1 MSCKERPPR
10 VYSDKKGSYIING
23 DRKMRITP
31 LNKNKNINTNQNVV
45 NVILKECRTKQKRRR
60 MTKPKPKQPIPMKPL
75 EQQVNDAN
83 YRLYHIIQDRKRE
96 AQEQLRALIQKVQEK
111 SIGIPSTDNSL
122 MAIAREMKTSP
133 SELEAKI
140 LPSVSEQILGAQV
153 SERDD
158 GGPRRVAPN
167 AGALNPASTPPSVLD
182 SGSKT
187 IAGFPDETKNADVIM
202 EEPSAQVSGRDVGG
216 PRRASAG
223 APSIPEEEEEEEEE
237 EDEKEEEPP
246 QGTKE
251 EVPAPIPQYTDQLI
265 SNVKDLE
272 ANLPSDSES
281 SESSVDELK
290 QQIEQPNEETLRQAR
305 VEASAFLKSKPI
317 FNAQSIKELVDD
329 YNVGWTNM
337 MKGIV
342 DLPNNPLFISDF
354 IEFNKDKPPKR
365 MKGATGVK
373 GVKVHYKLVF
383 DRMKQKNAIRNA
395 NRASQGNGK
404 RSLMTGLYNDQIDD
418 MLRHEPKYFGCI
430 SRDEIHKLQLDD
442 NGCYGFVYNTVPS
455 NKPTIYDG
463 HWRAIYIDLDDG
475 KSIDHYDSFGE
486 PAEEDIQ
493 NQIGTLLKPFNLPY
507 YLKWKDNKIVNQRSN
522 SSNCGFFCVNFLQDR
537 FEGIPFVD
545 STGYSNANKAEK
557 DLKKKFGYLV

>member
-31 LNKNKNINTNQNVV
+31 LNKNTNNNNNQNVV

-96 AQEQLRALIQKVQEK
+96 AQQRLNALIQKVQEN
-111 SIGIPSTDNSL
+111 SIGIPATDNSL

-140 LPSVSEQILGAQV
+140 MPSVSEQILGAQV
-153 SERDD
+153 S
-158 GGPRRVAPN
+158 AP
-167 AGALNPASTPPSVLD
+167 AVRAPAPAVVSS
-182 SGSKT
+182 
-187 IAGFPDETKNADVIM
+187 FPNETKNSDVIM
-202 EEPSAQVSGRDVGG
+202 EEPSISDEEEEEEEEEPPQGAEEEVPAPSAQVSGRD
-216 PRRASAG
+216 AG
-223 APSIPEEEEEEEEE
+223 AQ
-237 EDEKEEEPP
+237 EEPP
-246 QGTKE
+246 QE

-265 SNVKDLE
+265 SNVKDLD

-290 QQIEQPNEETLRQAR
+290 QQVEQKNEEVLKKAR
-305 VEASAFLKSKPI
+305 AEATAFLRNPVMYNKDNIAK
-317 FNAQSIKELVDD
+317 LVAD
-329 YNVGWTNM
+329 YRLNSTTM
-337 MKGIV
+337 MKGIK
-342 DLPNNPLFISDF
+342 DLPNDPTFIADF
-354 IEFNKDKPPKR
+354 IEFNRDKPPKR
-365 MKGATGVK
+365 MMGPAGRK
-373 GVKVHYKLVF
+373 GVNTHYKNVF
-383 DRMKQKNAIRNA
+383 DRMKQINETRNP
-395 NRASQGNGK
+395 RASQGNGK

-442 NGCYGFVYNTVPS
+442 NGKYGFVYNTVPS
-455 NKPTIYDG
+455 NKPTKYDG

-557 DLKKKFGYLV
+557 DLKKKFGYLID

>member
-31 LNKNKNINTNQNVV
+31 LNKNTNNNNNQNVV

-83 YRLYHIIQDRKRE
+83 YKLYHIIQDRKRE

-122 MAIAREMKTSP
+122 IAMAREMKTSP

-153 SERDD
+153 S
-158 GGPRRVAPN
+158 AP
-167 AGALNPASTPPSVLD
+167 APAVVSS
-182 SGSKT
+182 
-187 IAGFPDETKNADVIM
+187 FPNETKNADVIM
-202 EEPSAQVSGRDVGG
+202 EEPR
-216 PRRASAG
+216 
-223 APSIPEEEEEEEEE
+223 IPDEEEEEQEE
-237 EDEKEEEPP
+237 
-246 QGTKE
+246 QG

-265 SNVKDLE
+265 SNVKDLD

-290 QQIEQPNEETLRQAR
+290 QQVEQPNEETLRQAR
-305 VEASAFLKSKPI
+305 GEATTFL
-317 FNAQSIKELVDD
+317 QSPSLKNKNLIGALAKKYGLDEGLGLLKWIKEL
-329 YNVGWTNM
+329 
-337 MKGIV
+337 
-342 DLPNNPLFISDF
+342 PNNSTFLADF
-354 IEFNKDKPPKR
+354 MRLNKGKPAR
-365 MKGATGVK
+365 REGRAEYY
-373 GVKVHYKLVF
+373 YKIYESMLGG
-383 DRMKQKNAIRNA
+383 K
-395 NRASQGNGK
+395 SQGKGK
-404 RSLMTGLYNDQIDD
+404 TLMTGLYNDQIDD

-442 NGCYGFVYNTVPS
+442 NGKYGFIYNTVPS
-455 NKPTIYDG
+455 NKPTKYDG

-557 DLKKKFGYLV
+557 DLKKKFGYLISA

>member
-31 LNKNKNINTNQNVV
+31 LNKNTNENTNQNVV
-45 NVILKECRTKQKRRR
+45 NVILKECRTNQKRRR

-83 YRLYHIIQDRKRE
+83 YKLYHIIQDRKRE
-96 AQEQLRALIQKVQEK
+96 AQEQLNALIQKVQEN
-111 SIGIPSTDNSL
+111 SIGIPATDNSL

-140 LPSVSEQILGAQV
+140 LPSVSQQILNPTPAPAPAVEPAEPVAQV
-153 SERDD
+153 AD
-158 GGPRRVAPN
+158 
-167 AGALNPASTPPSVLD
+167 
-182 SGSKT
+182 
-187 IAGFPDETKNADVIM
+187 GFPDE
-202 EEPSAQVSGRDVGG
+202 
-216 PRRASAG
+216 
-223 APSIPEEEEEEEEE
+223 
-237 EDEKEEEPP
+237 DEKERPP
-246 QGTKE
+246 QG
-251 EVPAPIPQYTDQLI
+251 EVPAPIPQQQMQLVEAPTDI
-265 SNVKDLE
+265 EVNRAGVPIVDGE
-272 ANLPSDSES
+272 MALPQI
-281 SESSVDELK
+281 DELK
-290 QQIEQPNEETLRQAR
+290 RVIEEPKYVTLGREQ
-305 VEASAFLKSKPI
+305 
-317 FNAQSIKELVDD
+317 D
-329 YNVGWTNM
+329 
-337 MKGIV
+337 
-342 DLPNNPLFISDF
+342 
-354 IEFNKDKPPKR
+354 
-365 MKGATGVK
+365 
-373 GVKVHYKLVF
+373 KLVPYVNQLYANEAKAIATIF
-383 DRMKQKNAIRNA
+383 KWTIEGKQDKDTGARAKEYLKA
-395 NRASQGNGK
+395 NDKFRVKFINEILTTKGKDQDDIYNQITRKLVRYVEGNGK
-404 RSLMTGLYNDQIDD
+404 GSLMTGLYNDQIDD

-442 NGCYGFVYNTVPS
+442 NGKYGFVYNTVPS
-455 NKPTIYDG
+455 NKPTIYEG

-537 FEGIPFVD
+537 FEGKRFVD

-557 DLKKKFGYLV
+557 DLKKKFGYLID

>member
-1 MSCKERPPR
+1 MNKERPPR

-31 LNKNKNINTNQNVV
+31 LNKNTNENNNQNVV

-83 YRLYHIIQDRKRE
+83 YKLYHIIQDRKRE
-96 AQEQLRALIQKVQEK
+96 AQDQLNALIQKVQEN
-111 SIGIPSTDNSL
+111 SIGIPATDNSL

-140 LPSVSEQILGAQV
+140 LPSVSQQILEPAPAPAVEPAKPAEPIAQV
-153 SERDD
+153 AD
-158 GGPRRVAPN
+158 
-167 AGALNPASTPPSVLD
+167 
-182 SGSKT
+182 
-187 IAGFPDETKNADVIM
+187 GFPDE
-202 EEPSAQVSGRDVGG
+202 
-216 PRRASAG
+216 
-223 APSIPEEEEEEEEE
+223 
-237 EDEKEEEPP
+237 DEKERPP
-246 QGTKE
+246 QG
-251 EVPAPIPQYTDQLI
+251 EVPAPIPQQQMQLVKAPTDI
-265 SNVKDLE
+265 EVNRAGVPIVAGE
-272 ANLPSDSES
+272 MALPQI
-281 SESSVDELK
+281 DELK
-290 QQIEQPNEETLRQAR
+290 REIAEPPNTILQREQDRINPYVNKLTAK
-305 VEASAFLKSKPI
+305 EAKTIANNFDWVTEGKTKEDTGTFAKQFLKTDDAFRNKFVSSYILLKGKP
-317 FNAQSIKELVDD
+317 E
-329 YNVGWTNM
+329 YN
-337 MKGIV
+337 
-342 DLPNNPLFISDF
+342 
-354 IEFNKDKPPKR
+354 
-365 MKGATGVK
+365 TGVLGETK
-373 GVKVHYKLVF
+373 RLYDTITYQLVRYVK
-383 DRMKQKNAIRNA
+383 
-395 NRASQGNGK
+395 GNGK
-404 RSLMTGLYNDQIDD
+404 GSLMTGLYNDQIDD

-442 NGCYGFVYNTVPS
+442 NGKYGFVYNTVPS

-537 FEGIPFVD
+537 FEGKRFVD

-557 DLKKKFGYLV
+557 DLKKKFGYLISA

>member
-1 MSCKERPPR
+1 MQNKERPPR

-31 LNKNKNINTNQNVV
+31 LNNNKNENNNQNVV

-96 AQEQLRALIQKVQEK
+96 AQEQLKALIQKVQEK

-122 MAIAREMKTSP
+122 VAIAKDMKKSP
-133 SELEAKI
+133 SEIKDI
-140 LPSVSEQILGAQV
+140 IMPSVSQQILN
-153 SERDD
+153 
-158 GGPRRVAPN
+158 P
-167 AGALNPASTPPSVLD
+167 ALEPAPASTPP
-182 SGSKT
+182 
-187 IAGFPDETKNADVIM
+187 DEKKNSDVIM
-202 EEPSAQVSGRDVGG
+202 EEPS
-216 PRRASAG
+216 
-223 APSIPEEEEEEEEE
+223 IPDEEEEEE
-237 EDEKEEEPP
+237 EDEKEEPP
-246 QGTKE
+246 QG
-251 EVPAPIPQYTDQLI
+251 EVPPPSAPAIAPPIPQYTDQLI
-265 SNVKDLE
+265 SNVKDLD
-272 ANLPSDSES
+272 ANLPSDSESSES

-290 QQIEQPNEETLRQAR
+290 QQVEQKNEETLKQAR
-305 VEASAFLKSKPI
+305 QEATTFL
-317 FNAQSIKELVDD
+317 QSPNLKNKNLIGALAKKYELDEGLGLLKWIKEL
-329 YNVGWTNM
+329 
-337 MKGIV
+337 
-342 DLPNNPLFISDF
+342 PNNSTFLADF
-354 IEFNKDKPPKR
+354 MRLNKGKPAR
-365 MKGATGVK
+365 RDGRAEYY
-373 GVKVHYKLVF
+373 YKIYESMLSG
-383 DRMKQKNAIRNA
+383 K
-395 NRASQGNGK
+395 SQGKGK
-404 RSLMTGLYNDQIDD
+404 TLMTGLYNDQIDD

-442 NGCYGFVYNTVPS
+442 NGCYGFIYNTVPS

-493 NQIGTLLKPFNLPY
+493 NQIGSLLKQFNLPY

-557 DLKKKFGYLV
+557 DLKKKFGYLID